1 MISTWF
7 CLFCLSVLSASAA
20 SQHVVKVGPPMTQTI
35 RLSVTN
41 VNEAKGTI
49 WVGIYEGDEDFLDRD
64 KARLV
69 SVKVDEQGI
78 AYLDLPD
85 MVIGKEYA
93 LGIFHDLDDDGNLN
107 TNWFGLPS
115 EPWGFTGKIKT
126 RLRLPTFS
134 EVKFRVTA
142 QELFTSIKLRMI

>member
-1 MISTWF
+1 
-7 CLFCLSVLSASAA
+7 
-20 SQHVVKVGPPMTQTI
+20 MTQTI